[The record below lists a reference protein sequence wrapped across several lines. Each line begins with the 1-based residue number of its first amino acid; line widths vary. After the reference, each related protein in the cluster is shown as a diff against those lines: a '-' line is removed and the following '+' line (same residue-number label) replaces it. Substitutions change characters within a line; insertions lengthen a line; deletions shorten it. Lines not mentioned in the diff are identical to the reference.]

1 MLISVKSGLS
11 GDMTIS
17 SNLDIIDIDA
27 DLKEPQLCSI
37 YAPDIYSN
45 LRVAEVCITDTFL
58 SFEQYSVLPFN
69 HCHLLYL
76 GFVILGLS

>member
-1 MLISVKSGLS
+1 
-11 GDMTIS
+11 MTIL

-27 DLKEPQLCSI
+27 DLKEPRLCSI

-58 SFEQYSVLPFN
+58 SF
-69 HCHLLYL
+69 
-76 GFVILGLS
+76 I